1 MDLIMETTFGKG
13 WESLFDL
20 KCAATNKPK
29 FFQDSSQYFH
39 TIDFDV
45 PNFKSEEIRDPTHL
59 NGK

>member
-1 MDLIMETTFGKG
+1 METTFGKG